1 MYKYK
6 DICKMKKNSVF
17 SEVFGKKFIGFCF
30 CLVVLY
36 VLSGCNSQNNQ
47 NNPSEPKTLKGTVS
61 RPTWTAPADY
71 DYSSSMTA
79 IIRVDL
85 RSQFT
90 AATDFAVSDQ
100 DVLAAFSGENCLG
113 IAGLSE
119 GLFFIYICAPVE
131 DEAEQNITLRYWS
144 AGYTNMFEA
153 VNVFTYV
160 NDSHQGTISEP
171 IVPTWVIKK

>member
-1 MYKYK
+1 
-6 DICKMKKNSVF
+6 MKKNSVF
-17 SEVFGKKFIGFCF
+17 SEVLGKKVIGFCF

-36 VLSGCNSQNNQ
+36 ALSGCNSQNNQ

-131 DEAEQNITLRYWS
+131 DEADQNITLRYWS

-171 IVPTWVIKK
+171 IVPTWAIKK